1 MAQLGSRLQK
11 TSAITHSSKNT
22 RRKVRLPRVVKSSLE
37 NFQNRALTMFPGAI
51 SQIILYGSYARG
63 NATPESDVDVLV
75 VVRKDKQPTKIYI
88 GGPGDL
94 RWKKLVNAGI
104 DSMVNNGPFVS
115 VLVVGED
122 TYQSEFSV
130 SQAAREEG
138 MVLWTAQ
145 QT

>member
-1 MAQLGSRLQK
+1 MASSNPSLQK
-11 TSAITHSSKNT
+11 APATAHFPQRT
-22 RRKVRLPRVVKSSLE
+22 RRKIKLPQIVKSSLE
-37 NFQNRALTMFPGAI
+37 NFQNRALMMFPDAI

-122 TYQSEFSV
+122 TYQSGFSV

-145 QT
+145 PT